1 MHQSV
6 MTIIADGMDR
16 SKFRVPRWGPIK
28 LKALDSFPRPALHV
42 AGVRC
47 HGHSLQLGVSTPDMP
62 KDSNTNVE
70 MLSIMLDRAA
80 GASFKQPSSSS
91 FKSLRAQG
99 AAQRANML

>member
-1 MHQSV
+1 
-6 MTIIADGMDR
+6 
-16 SKFRVPRWGPIK
+16 
-28 LKALDSFPRPALHV
+28 
-42 AGVRC
+42 
-47 HGHSLQLGVSTPDMP
+47 MP